1 MVHNRFNHVYKHI
14 DLPNKINVVVEWPLE
29 ALIQSRVKATIAIYR
44 LRTTCNRPRLDELVG
59 ITLSLTLLYIVNRV
73 EWLSDN

>member
-14 DLPNKINVVVEWPLE
+14 DLLNKINVVVEWPLE

-59 ITLSLTLLYIVNRV
+59 ITLSLTLLSIVNRV